1 MLSPYNPFFKWQP
14 DKLFKTHKS
23 DHVTFLLQW
32 LQCLSSQRLIN
43 FYMIWA
49 PITSDLTQPI
59 TACPHSPLQPHQY
72 SCSFIRVLQA
82 LFPQIATW
90 LAFLSSNLHK
100 TVIISLRPSLTSLFQ
115 ITPVSPCLIPL
126 VLPLPTVFFLTTF
139 LYIFYLSISLSL
151 EDEFHEG
158 GHFCVFCLQR
168 WESGMGL
175 CSSYWLCP
183 IQPSLVASWPQ
194 R

>member
-1 MLSPYNPFFKWQP
+1 MDSGVWIWIEDLPLINCIILIISLCLSLSGPPPPGPSFPTFTYTHCLLTGFPAFMLSPYNPFFKWQP
-14 DKLFKTHKS
+14 DKLFKTPKS

-59 TACPHSPLQPHQY
+59 TACPHSLLQPHQY
-72 SCSFIRVLQA
+72 SCSFIGVLQV

-90 LAFLSSNLHK
+90 LASLSSNLHK
-100 TVIISLRPSLTSLFQ
+100 TVIASSRPSLTSLVQ

-126 VLPLPTVFFLTTF
+126 VLPFPTV
-139 LYIFYLSISLSL
+139 LYFS
-151 EDEFHEG
+151 
-158 GHFCVFCLQR
+158 
-168 WESGMGL
+168 
-175 CSSYWLCP
+175 
-183 IQPSLVASWPQ
+183 
-194 R
+194 